1 MPIYTRRGDKGK
13 TDLHSGERVP
23 KDAERVEAY
32 GTIDELNAIL
42 GKAAAHS
49 EDDEL
54 VDAVETVQNHLHICQ
69 TDLSNTEEEKDH
81 PRIDGSHTDWLEERI
96 DKYQDELPELD
107 EFLLQGGSKT
117 GSELFHARAVCRR
130 AERRTVHLQE
140 HETINQELV
149 TYLNRLSDFLFT
161 AARLANHREGVE
173 EKHPS
178 Y

>member
-42 GKAAAHS
+42 GKAAAYS
-49 EDDEL
+49 GDEEL
-54 VDAVETVQNHLHICQ
+54 VEAIETVQNQLHICQ
-69 TDLSNTEEEKDH
+69 TDLSNTDYNEDH
-81 PRIDGSHTDWLEERI
+81 PRIAEEHTDWLEDRI
-96 DKYQDELPELD
+96 DEYQDELPSLD
-107 EFLLQGGSKT
+107 KFLLQGGGT
-117 GSELFHARAVCRR
+117 TASELFHARAVCRR

-140 HETINQELV
+140 HEQINPELV

-161 AARLANHREGVE
+161 AARLANHRDGVD
-173 EKHPS
+173 EKHPD